1 MKVKNKLGNIYS
13 GTIGKS
19 KTACVRDGK
28 QYVRTYVIPN
38 DPKTAKQKKQRKKY
52 ARAVEIWKQ
61 MSDGEKHHY
70 NKRAMNL
77 NMSGYNLFV
86 SEFTRRKS

>member
-1 MKVKNKLGNIYS
+1 MKVKNKLGNLYS

-28 QYVRTYVIPN
+28 QYFRTYVIPN
-38 DPKTAKQKKQRKKY
+38 DPKTAKQMKQRKKY

-61 MSDGEKHHY
+61 LSDDEKRHY
-70 NKRAMNL
+70 NRRTTNL
-77 NMSGYNLFV
+77 NRSGYNLFI
-86 SEFTRRKS
+86 SEFTRRKP